1 MNQVGAYLA
10 DILTVEEANFIK
22 GVLNAVN
29 PKDGTD
35 YFIGGMDIDRNKGIQ
50 WLTGQPM
57 AFTDFKERYS
67 VPLQILH
74 LQISVPRV

>member
-67 VPLQILH
+67 VSLQILH

>member
-1 MNQVGAYLA
+1 M
-10 DILTVEEANFIK
+10 EEANFIK

-35 YFIGGMDIDRNKGIQ
+35 YFIGGMDIDRNNGIQ

-57 AFTDFKERYS
+57 SFTDFKERNSFQLYMYIRVRHFFFFNSYS
-67 VPLQILH
+67 EGIL
-74 LQISVPRV
+74 